1 MNETIELKYTH
12 FTISISM
19 NETVKKTCIIVF
31 MMVPVMTPIYMF
43 KNPLLRILVEQ
54 SSFSLYALVSV
65 AVELEGVE
73 HGFL

>member
-1 MNETIELKYTH
+1 MNETIELKYTL

-19 NETVKKTCIIVF
+19 NKTVKKTCIIVF